1 MEGAKEV
8 TGNRSNRSNRSE
20 KSMTRQRS
28 LGSEV
33 NSSQRCGVPG
43 AEAMDGNGD
52 NATAATV

>member
-33 NSSQRCGVPG
+33 NSSQQCGVPG

-52 NATAATV
+52 NATV